1 MRFNWKT
8 ILWHLLFW
16 VLYIIIWGI
25 RDMPY
30 AGSFVNTLDSNFIGS
45 LLYSIGVYLNLY
57 ILVPKLL
64 MKGKRTA
71 YVLAVVPLVVLIGY
85 LTAQV
90 FSLYFLNIDLGTS
103 QFFDSVQGMAN
114 TGGDFLVVFGL
125 ATCLYFINEW
135 NIKERRVKELETTSL
150 KSELELLKNQI
161 NPHFL
166 FNALNSIH
174 VLIRKDPEKATST
187 LEKFSEV
194 LSHQIYEVKKEKI
207 PLKEEVDNLD
217 NFIQIQKLRKDQDV
231 KVAWAT
237 KGEFTGLMIAPMLF
251 LNFVEN
257 AFKYCSGSEGIGIN
271 IKLSVTDSLLEFI
284 CINCKPEVENGKSD
298 AGIGLANV
306 KRRLEILYPDS
317 HELIV
322 DSLDDKFEVK
332 LTLNL
337 GH

>member
-1 MRFNWKT
+1 MRINGKT
-8 ILWHLLFW
+8 ILVHLLFW

-30 AGSFVNTLDSNFIGS
+30 AGSFTNTLDSNIIAS
-45 LLYSIGVYLNLY
+45 ILYSVGVYFNLY
-57 ILVPKLL
+57 VLVPKLL

-71 YVLAVVPLVVLIGY
+71 YTLTVIPLVVLIGY

-90 FSLYFLNIDLGTS
+90 FSLYFLNIDLSTS
-103 QFFDSVQGMAN
+103 EFFDSFKGTAN
-114 TGGDFLVVFGL
+114 TGGDFLVVYSL

-135 NIKERRVKELETTSL
+135 NIKERRVKELETTGL

-174 VLIRKDPEKATST
+174 VLIRKNPEKATAT

-217 NFIQIQKLRKDQDV
+217 NFIQIQKLRKDDDV
-231 KVAWAT
+231 QIQWET
-237 KGEFTGLMIAPMLF
+237 QGEMNGLMIAPMLF

-257 AFKYCSGSEGIGIN
+257 AFKYCSGDGGFGIN

-284 CINCKPEVENGKSD
+284 CINCKSEVEITKSD
-298 AGIGLANV
+298 EGIGLANV
-306 KRRLEILYPDS
+306 KRRLEILYPES

-322 DSLDDKFEVK
+322 DSLKDRFEVK